1 MRVLSEDDPPLLFCC
16 CAELTCVGSSGLWT
30 DLSILFRGGY
40 RLAKVPEKKVNS
52 NTLNF

>member
-16 CAELTCVGSSGLWT
+16 CAESTCVGSSGLWT

-40 RLAKVPEKKVNS
+40 RSAEVPEKKDNF
-52 NTLNF
+52 NNLNL